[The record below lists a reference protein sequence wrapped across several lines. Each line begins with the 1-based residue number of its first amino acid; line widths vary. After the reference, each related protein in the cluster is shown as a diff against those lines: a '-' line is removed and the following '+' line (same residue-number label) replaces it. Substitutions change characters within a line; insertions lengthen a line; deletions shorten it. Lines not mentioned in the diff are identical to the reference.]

1 MKEVKS
7 KQIQDILKK
16 AKTNLVV
23 WIIVAICSMAIVALS
38 VFMNDFRKSTSLH
51 EILAAGESPENKLV
65 HVEVSEKPY
74 VFAYYP
80 GDNTGKF
87 YFLMDE
93 EYMYVGFLSEKTFK
107 ELDVDSINE
116 NHVTVKGMTKKI
128 PSDIKKL
135 ALEAYNEAVDK
146 ENKLTSSEFGDY
158 FGLIYLDETETDYM
172 QVILLLVGV
181 IGWFAGLAGTISQI
195 IVVVRLNKTI
205 KKFDEKEWETI
216 NKEMESDDAFY
227 YKNAKLALTKNYIID
242 FAGGFKPIKYR
253 DILWMYKY
261 EYRYNGVKTQVSII
275 LYTEDKKRHVVAALP
290 GYTKKSKEVNKEIM
304 ETIMQKN
311 EKMLVGYTKEN
322 RNRMKEEYQIKA

>member
-16 AKTNLVV
+16 AKTNLIV
-23 WIIVAICSMAIVALS
+23 WIIVAICSAAIMAIS
-38 VFMNDFRKSTSLH
+38 VFMDDFRKSTSLH

-87 YFLMDE
+87 YFLMDKE
-93 EYMYVGFLSEKTFK
+93 FMYVGFLSEKKFK

-116 NHVTVKGMTKKI
+116 NPVTVKGVTKKI

-146 ENKLTSSEFGDY
+146 ENKITSSEFGDY
-158 FGLIYLDETETDYM
+158 FGLIYLDETEMDYM
-172 QVILLLVGV
+172 QVILILVGV
-181 IGWFAGLAGTISQI
+181 IGWFAGLCGTISQL
-195 IVVVRLNKTI
+195 IVVHRLKKTI
-205 KKFDEKEWETI
+205 KKFDETEWETI

-227 YKNAKLALTKNYIID
+227 YKNAKLALTKTYLID

-253 DILWMYKY
+253 DILWMYRY
-261 EYRYNGVKTQVSII
+261 EYRYNGIKTQMSII

-290 GYTKKSKEVNKEIM
+290 GYTKKSKEVNQEIM
-304 ETIMQKN
+304 ETIMKKN

>member
-116 NHVTVKGMTKKI
+116 NHVTVKGMTKTI

-146 ENKLTSSEFGDY
+146 ENQLTSSEFGDY

-275 LYTEDKKRHVVAALP
+275 LYTEDKKRHVIAALP

>member
-146 ENKLTSSEFGDY
+146 ENEITSSEFGDY

>member
-23 WIIVAICSMAIVALS
+23 WIIVAICAAAIMVLS
-38 VFMNDFRKSTSLH
+38 VFMDDIRKSTSLH

-93 EYMYVGFLSEKTFK
+93 EFMYIGFLSEKKFK
-107 ELDVDSINE
+107 ELDVDSITE

-135 ALEAYNEAVDK
+135 ALEAYNEAVEKDQ
-146 ENKLTSSEFGDY
+146 KLTSSEFGEY
-158 FGLIYLDETETDYM
+158 FGLIYLDETETDYV
-172 QVILLLVGV
+172 QVILILIGM
-181 IGWFAGLAGTISQI
+181 IGWFAGVVGVIAQTIMI
-195 IVVVRLNKTI
+195 IRLKRTI
-205 KKFDEKEWETI
+205 KKFDEKEWEII
-216 NKEMESDDAFY
+216 NSELEAEDAFY
-227 YKNAKLALTKNYIID
+227 YKNAKLALTKNYVID
-242 FAGGFKPIKYR
+242 FAGGFKPYKYR

-261 EYRYNGVKTQVSII
+261 EYRYNGINTQLSII
-275 LYTEDKKRHVVAALP
+275 LYTEDKKRHVVAQLP

-304 ETIMQKN
+304 ESIMSKN

>member
-7 KQIQDILKK
+7 KQIQEILKK

-23 WIIVAICSMAIVALS
+23 WIIVLICAAAIMALS
-38 VFMNDFRKSTSLH
+38 FFMSDLRKSTSLH

-80 GDNTGKF
+80 GDTTGKF
-87 YFLMDE
+87 YFLMDKE
-93 EYMYVGFLSEKTFK
+93 FMYVGFLSEKTFK
-107 ELDVDSINE
+107 ELDVDSITE
-116 NHVTVKGMTKKI
+116 NPVTVKGMTKKI

-146 ENKLTSSEFGDY
+146 ENKITSSEFADY
-158 FGLIYLDETETDYM
+158 FGLIYLDETEVDYM

-181 IGWFAGLAGTISQI
+181 IGWFAGLGGAISQV
-195 IVVVRLNKTI
+195 IVVIRLNRTI

-227 YKNAKLALTKNYIID
+227 YKNAKLALTKNYLID

-261 EYRYNGVKTQVSII
+261 EYRYNGVKTQMSII

-290 GYTKKSKEVNKEIM
+290 GYTKKSKVVNEEIM
-304 ETIMQKN
+304 ETILKKN